1 MIGNLAIAAL
11 AAVLGAGAV
20 FEVQE
25 RKKAEEAKKQA
36 NIALNKDLDNE
47 ALRSLL
53 KELLGG
59 YVARHG
65 AFDEDEAL
73 SKRPDPSHVRV
84 IDVEQGRAR
93 VVWDHVLARSVGDK
107 ARESREFADLL
118 TEINLDLPDHMSKLR
133 EETRQMSLKR
143 AELEEKYRALCA
155 QNPTPD
161 EQAMIQGQKIQD
173 QHDRISRKI
182 AVNSKLLG
190 SPDLKIAGIQRS
202 KRDIV
207 IDVTW

>member
-1 MIGNLAIAAL
+1 MGNLAMIAL
-11 AAVLGAGAV
+11 AMALGAGLV

-25 RKKAEEAKKQA
+25 KKKADEKQKQA

-53 KELLGG
+53 KDLLGG
-59 YVARHG
+59 YVTRHG
-65 AFDEDEAL
+65 VFEEDEVF

-84 IDVEQGRAR
+84 LGVEQGRAR

-107 ARESREFADLL
+107 SKEARELADLL
-118 TEINLDLPDHMSKLR
+118 TEINLDIPDHMSKLR

-190 SPDLKIAGIQRS
+190 SPDLKIAGIQRL
-202 KRDIV
+202 KRDLV

>member
-1 MIGNLAIAAL
+1 MGNLAMIAL
-11 AAVLGAGAV
+11 AMALGAGLV

-25 RKKAEEAKKQA
+25 KKKADEKQKQA

-53 KELLGG
+53 KDLLGG
-59 YVARHG
+59 YVSRHG
-65 AFDEDEAL
+65 AFDEDEAF
-73 SKRPDPSHVRV
+73 SKHPDPRHVRV

-93 VVWDHVLARSVGDK
+93 AIWDRPLKSVVGEK
-107 ARESREFADLL
+107 AREARELADLL
-118 TEINLDLPDHMSKLR
+118 TAINLDLPDHMTKLR
-133 EETRQMSLKR
+133 EETRNLSIKR
-143 AELEEKYRALCA
+143 AELEAQYHDLCA
-155 QNPTPD
+155 QNAD
-161 EQAMIQGQKIQD
+161 EKVMIQAQKLQD

-182 AVNSKLLG
+182 VVNSKLIG
-190 SPDLKIAGIQRS
+190 SPDLKIANIQRS

>member
-1 MIGNLAIAAL
+1 MVGNLAVTAL
-11 AAVLGAGAV
+11 AAALGAGLVIELQAK
-20 FEVQE
+20 
-25 RKKAEEAKKQA
+25 KKAEEKQKQA

-161 EQAMIQGQKIQD
+161 EQAMIQGKKIQD

>member
-1 MIGNLAIAAL
+1 MGTLAVIVL
-11 AAVLGAGAV
+11 AMALGAGLV
-20 FEVQE
+20 IELQE

-36 NIALNKDLDNE
+36 DIALNKDLDNE

-53 KELLGG
+53 KDLLGG

-65 AFDEDEAL
+65 AFEEDEIF
-73 SKRPDPSHVRV
+73 KKHPEPSHVRV
-84 IDVEQGRAR
+84 IGVEQGSAR

-107 ARESREFADLL
+107 SKEARELADLL
-118 TEINLDLPDHMSKLR
+118 TEINLDLPDYLAKLR
-133 EETRQMSLKR
+133 EETRNLSIKR

-161 EQAMIQGQKIQD
+161 EQTMIQGKKLCD
-173 QHDRISRKI
+173 QHEQITRKI

-190 SPDLKIAGIQRS
+190 SPDLKIANIQRS
-202 KRDIV
+202 KRDI
-207 IDVTW
+207 IIEVTW

>member
-1 MIGNLAIAAL
+1 MGNLAMIAL
-11 AAVLGAGAV
+11 AMALGAGLV

-25 RKKAEEAKKQA
+25 KKKADEKQKQA

-53 KELLGG
+53 KDLLGG
-59 YVARHG
+59 YVSRHG
-65 AFDEDEAL
+65 AFDEDEAF
-73 SKRPDPSHVRV
+73 SKHPDPRHVRV

-93 VVWDHVLARSVGDK
+93 AIWDRPLKSVVGEK
-107 ARESREFADLL
+107 ARESRELADLL
-118 TEINLDLPDHMSKLR
+118 TAINLDLPDHMTKLR
-133 EETRQMSLKR
+133 EETRNLSIKR
-143 AELEEKYRALCA
+143 AELEAQYHDLCA
-155 QNPTPD
+155 QNAD
-161 EQAMIQGQKIQD
+161 EKVMIQAQKLQD

-182 AVNSKLLG
+182 VVNSKLIG
-190 SPDLKIAGIQRS
+190 SPDLKIANIQRS